1 MALPHIPSAS
11 ASASRFPTIII
22 SIALHD
28 VLSTALRLWNAVL
41 EHFVVLCPPPAPLR
55 VRVHTIVVIGSSTS
69 RLTRIAKI
77 LLVLLL
83 PLLALLLRGMVALRS
98 VRTLLTVF
106 VVVALHC

>member
-1 MALPHIPSAS
+1 MVPPHSPSAL
-11 ASASRFPTIII
+11 ASAPNSPTIII
-22 SIALHD
+22 SLHD

-69 RLTRIAKI
+69 RLTRIANI
-77 LLVLLL
+77 LLLL
-83 PLLALLLRGMVALRS
+83 PLLALLLRGMVAPRS
-98 VRTLLTVF
+98 VRTLLTAF